1 MDNKYIEL
9 FINTPIIKGLS
20 KDAQE
25 QAKNAFSIIHI
36 SKDKILFHQDD
47 NIKNLYILL
56 RGKVSI
62 YHEDKHQDHEYELA
76 TLGEGEIVGEQTLF
90 HDTDRSAAV
99 AAASYCTL
107 AMISQENFQKLT
119 QDITKSPFWP
129 MMLTIKKMRDV
140 RLHNANEN
148 QIKYLQEEIKRL
160 AKNIGVISF
169 LSSRMLNI
177 LSVRKNIIQ
186 FFISIVFGIC
196 VFSFLLEILT
206 QLQATKGS
214 SAVTIPLTFTLVF
227 WAVYKAIK
235 LNLQPK
241 DLGFRLDN
249 LKSALVEAVM
259 KT

>member
-1 MDNKYIEL
+1 MDNKYIDL

-129 MMLTIKKMRDV
+129 MMLTIKKMGLKNCKLIMTEDAK
-140 RLHNANEN
+140 LDYKKF
-148 QIKYLQEEIKRL
+148 QLQNKKID
-160 AKNIGVISF
+160 AIKNI
-169 LSSRMLNI
+169 
-177 LSVRKNIIQ
+177 
-186 FFISIVFGIC
+186 
-196 VFSFLLEILT
+196 
-206 QLQATKGS
+206 LQ
-214 SAVTIPLTFTLVF
+214 
-227 WAVYKAIK
+227 
-235 LNLQPK
+235 
-241 DLGFRLDN
+241 D
-249 LKSALVEAVM
+249 
-259 KT
+259 